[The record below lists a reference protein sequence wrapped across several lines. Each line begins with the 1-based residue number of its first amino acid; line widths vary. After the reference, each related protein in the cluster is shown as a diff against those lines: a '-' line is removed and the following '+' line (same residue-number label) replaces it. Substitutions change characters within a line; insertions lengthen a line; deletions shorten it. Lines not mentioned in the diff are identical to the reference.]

1 MSAEGVQLYNALP
14 CKIEII
20 ELYLISIKLESYS
33 LNRSRQ
39 NMESPKQTLLI
50 VDDAVENIDIVVT
63 IFKDQY
69 KVKAA
74 TNGRKALQ
82 IIKKSKKRPDL
93 ILLDV
98 VMPEL
103 DGFDT
108 IKELKGDEHTKNIP
122 VIFLTSE
129 AEPEKVLQAFSLGA
143 VDYVQKPFNIDELRS
158 RVNTHMLI
166 KQQRDVIE
174 EQNMKYRE
182 ILHILSH
189 DLNNSVGAI
198 KMAVDLKAMNP
209 SFSLDKFAPTL
220 ALAAENS
227 INLIK
232 MTCEI
237 CRMDEYS
244 LESSDVN
251 ILQTF
256 KDAELLLAKRFKD
269 KKIDLELSIP
279 EYLTAFVEQRAFLN
293 SVVLNLLTN
302 AIKFSSQNSTIQVEV
317 SQVAEN
323 NVRISVRDFGIGMPD
338 SIIEN
343 LFDTTQKKVRVG
355 TSGEKGTGF
364 GLPMVKKFVDI
375 FGGSIEVI
383 SRTVQEYPNDHG
395 TEFRIEL
402 HSQKAP
408 SAFQ

>member
-1 MSAEGVQLYNALP
+1 MDA
-14 CKIEII
+14 
-20 ELYLISIKLESYS
+20 
-33 LNRSRQ
+33 
-39 NMESPKQTLLI
+39 PKQTLLI
-50 VDDAVENIDIVVT
+50 VDDAVENIDIVVG

-74 TNGRKALQ
+74 LNGRKALQ
-82 IIKKSKKRPDL
+82 IIEKSKKKPDL

-108 IKELKGDEHTKNIP
+108 IKELKSDESSKNIP

-129 AEPEKVLQAFSLGA
+129 AEPEKVVEAFALGA

-166 KQQRDVIE
+166 KHQRDVIE
-174 EQNMKYRE
+174 AQNMRYRE

-198 KMAVDLKAMNP
+198 KMAVDLHATTP
-209 SFSLDKFAPTL
+209 HFSLDKFAPTL

-244 LESSDVN
+244 LESSNVN

-269 KKIDLELSIP
+269 KKIKLELSIP
-279 EYLTAFVEQRAFLN
+279 EDLTAFVEKRAFLN

-302 AIKFSSQNSTIQVEV
+302 AIKFSSENATIQVNV
-317 SQVAEN
+317 SQVADN
-323 NVRISVRDFGIGMPD
+323 KVSISVRDFGIGMPE

-343 LFDTTQKKVRVG
+343 IFNTTQKKVRVG
-355 TSGEKGTGF
+355 TRGEKGTGF

-383 SRTVQEYPNDHG
+383 SRTLQEYPDDHG

-402 HSQKAP
+402 YSHKSPDESK
-408 SAFQ
+408 